1 MEKRFNCNKCG
12 LCCRSLDKSK
22 LYESLHDGD
31 GICRYLD
38 LDTNICTIYKNRP
51 ILCNIDLSYH
61 LYFSKELSLEKY
73 YNINY
78 EGCRTLWKTNQKRKK
93 EK

>member
-12 LCCRSLDKSK
+12 LCCRSLDKNK
-22 LYESLHDGD
+22 LYGSLHDGD

-38 LDTNICTIYKNRP
+38 LNTNICTIYENRP

-61 LYFSKELSLEKY
+61 LYFSKELSLEEY